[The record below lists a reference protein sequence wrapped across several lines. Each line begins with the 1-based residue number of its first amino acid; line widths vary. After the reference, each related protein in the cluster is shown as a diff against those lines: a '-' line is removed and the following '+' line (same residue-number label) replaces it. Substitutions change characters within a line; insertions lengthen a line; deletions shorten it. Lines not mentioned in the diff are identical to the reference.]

1 MYNIKFIVVTK
12 FESVFKER
20 NNENLITENLKYF
33 VMYVGYHTLVK
44 KNYDFKLLF
53 VFRKLN
59 CEKESLAEVWKRKTF
74 QNYKSAVNKLHVI
87 VLLYLVCLTLSDILS
102 K

>member
-1 MYNIKFIVVTK
+1 VYNIKFIVVTK

-44 KNYDFKLLF
+44 KIMISNYYLF
-53 VFRKLN
+53 F
-59 CEKESLAEVWKRKTF
+59 
-74 QNYKSAVNKLHVI
+74 VN
-87 VLLYLVCLTLSDILS
+87 
-102 K
+102 